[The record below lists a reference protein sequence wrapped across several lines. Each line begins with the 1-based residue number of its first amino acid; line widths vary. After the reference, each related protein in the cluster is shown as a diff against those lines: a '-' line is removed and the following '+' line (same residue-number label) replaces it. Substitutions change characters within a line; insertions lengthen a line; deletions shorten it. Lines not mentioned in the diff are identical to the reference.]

1 MFIARSNSLFLSA
14 ETSNAEISHHW
25 CKMYSKVWCC
35 SGVVQYGKKGKVQ
48 YSIQYRKKIS
58 LLIRFFCIF
67 LFFVSKE
74 SYLNFPRRSD
84 TFTMTKYRKSTVFY
98 STKPYSLLYCV
109 HNKALFSFF
118 RIPPAIITPCFPC
131 LNVLH
136 RSRRRRGHPAQ
147 PDGALPVGH
156 RAVLHHLLYAPEWTR
171 GWPGRVRR
179 DPVSRRVE
187 PGERAVLEGG
197 PPLLLLCFWVARK
210 NGEL

>member
-1 MFIARSNSLFLSA
+1 MRRRATPKFPIIGAKCTVRCGA
-14 ETSNAEISHHW
+14 VQVW
-25 CKMYSKVWCC
+25 YSMERKVRY
-35 SGVVQYGKKGKVQ
+35 STV
-48 YSIQYRKKIS
+48 YSIVKKYLS
-58 LLIRFFCIF
+58 SSDFFCIF